1 MSLAMER
8 SRLDDAGLPDAAQ
21 HAIVSEAQR
30 VEAEVLERRGLAR
43 RRVLLVGG
51 AGYIGTPLTGFL
63 LARGY
68 DVRCL
73 DLLLYQNR
81 DCVTPYL
88 GEPGY
93 EFMFGDL
100 ADAATVDTAL
110 RGMTD
115 VIILAGLVGD
125 PITKMFAQEHQAIN
139 EAGLSRFIDRL
150 DGAGLNKAILIS
162 TCSNYGE
169 LPFDTLAAED
179 YPLKPL
185 SLYANAK
192 VAREKQILGGANK
205 VDYCATVLRFA
216 TAFGLSGRMRFDLTV
231 SEFTRELFNGEV
243 LQVYDADTWRP
254 YCHVR
259 DFARAIARVLELP
272 RDRVGFEVFNA
283 GGDANNYTKRM
294 IVEAVH
300 RQLRKSRFEFVDHG
314 GQDRRNYR
322 VNFGKIRNGLWFEP
336 KVTVE
341 QGITELIG
349 ALRQGFFADYDQRL
363 AFYRNHEIQ
372 YPIDKSQNGSPRSRR

>member
-1 MSLAMER
+1 MQR
-8 SRLDDAGLPDAAQ
+8 CRLDNAGLPEAAQ
-21 HAIVSEAQR
+21 DAIASEAER
-30 VEAEVLERRGLAR
+30 IEAEVLKPRGLAR

-73 DLLLYQNR
+73 DLLLYRNR

-88 GEPGY
+88 GQPGY

-100 ADAATVDTAL
+100 ADGGTVDAAL
-110 RGMTD
+110 RGATD
-115 VIILAGLVGD
+115 LIILAGLVGD
-125 PITKMFAQEHQAIN
+125 PITKKFAKEHLAIN
-139 EAGLSRFIDRL
+139 ETGLSRFIDRL
-150 DGAGLNKAILIS
+150 DGAGLNKVILIS

-169 LPFDTLAAED
+169 IPLDTLAAED

-192 VAREKQILGGANK
+192 VAREKQILGGSNK

-231 SEFTRELFNGEV
+231 SEFTRDLFSGTV

-259 DFARAIARVLELP
+259 DFALALARVLELP
-272 RDRVGFEVFNA
+272 RERVGFEVFNA
-283 GGDANNYTKRM
+283 GGDTNNYTKRM
-294 IVEAVH
+294 IVECVH
-300 RQLRKSRFEFVDHG
+300 RHLPQSRFEFVDHG
-314 GQDRRNYR
+314 DQDRRNYR
-322 VNFGKIRNGLWFEP
+322 VDFGKIRNRLWFEP
-336 KVTVE
+336 KITVE
-341 QGITELIG
+341 QGIVELID
-349 ALRQGFFADYDQRL
+349 ALRQGFFDDYDQRL
-363 AFYRNHEIQ
+363 AFYRNHQIR
-372 YPIDKSQNGSPRSRR
+372 YPA